1 MNYITILFKGQEDV
15 SSTQIFYSE
24 DEAKGYINWNFDKI
38 NYCSNNLTYS
48 DSITH
53 ARIDKIDGFGRYT
66 KGNCYIFN
74 DINNIKKILK

>member
-15 SSTQIFYSE
+15 SSTKIFHSE
-24 DEAKGYINWNFDKI
+24 DEAKGYINWSFDKI

-48 DSITH
+48 ISH

-66 KGNCYIFN
+66 KGNYYIFN
-74 DINNIKKILK
+74 DIKNIKKILK